1 MKLNDVLELLS
12 YNTEVKLVANV
23 CGMDFSAECS
33 ADDLLGINGH
43 DELLEKE
50 IIEMR
55 VIDNSLEI
63 ILEG

>member
-12 YNTEVKLVANV
+12 YNTEVMLVANV
-23 CGMDFSAECS
+23 CGIDFSAECS
-33 ADDLLGINGH
+33 TDDILRIDGR

-50 IIEMR
+50 ITEMR

-63 ILEG
+63 ILEE